1 MRYSAADAEL
11 PDHAVVDALDEEE
24 ETTNWTVMRS
34 GRIPSH
40 TGNYYF
46 TFNETDFDHGPTFA
60 ALFGKMFN
68 AETDEVVGVLKADL
82 VTRTKYGVYTVCD
95 DESHELITLARTFIN
110 DDGSLRS
117 GISDEID
124 DSNRCA
130 AAGKGGFLHLDEVH
144 IRRSCRG
151 NDLALQF
158 VFALMH

>member
-11 PDHAVVDALDEEE
+11 PDHSVVDALDEEE
-24 ETTNWTVMRS
+24 ETTYWTVMRS

-46 TFNETDFDHGPTFA
+46 TFNETDCNYGFTFA

-68 AETDEVVGVLKADL
+68 TKTDEVVGVLKANL
-82 VTRTKYGVYTVCD
+82 VTCTKCGVYTVCD
-95 DESHELITLARTFIN
+95 YESKELITLARAFIN

-117 GISDEID
+117 GISDQIG
-124 DSNRCA
+124 DSDRCA

>member
-11 PDHAVVDALDEEE
+11 PDHSVVDALDEEE
-24 ETTNWTVMRS
+24 ETTYWTVMRS

-82 VTRTKYGVYTVCD
+82 VTRTKYGV
-95 DESHELITLARTFIN
+95 
-110 DDGSLRS
+110 
-117 GISDEID
+117 
-124 DSNRCA
+124 
-130 AAGKGGFLHLDEVH
+130 
-144 IRRSCRG
+144 
-151 NDLALQF
+151 
-158 VFALMH
+158 

>member
-1 MRYSAADAEL
+1 
-11 PDHAVVDALDEEE
+11 
-24 ETTNWTVMRS
+24 MRS

-117 GISDEID
+117 GISDQIG
-124 DSNRCA
+124 DSDRCA

>member
-1 MRYSAADAEL
+1 MRYSTADAEL
-11 PDHAVVDALDEEE
+11 PDHADYEEE
-24 ETTNWTVMRS
+24 EEEEEATHWTMRS

-110 DDGSLRS
+110 NDGSLRS
-117 GISDEID
+117 GISDQID

-130 AAGKGGFLHLDEVH
+130 AAGKGGFLHIYEVH

>member
-11 PDHAVVDALDEEE
+11 PDHADYEEDEA
-24 ETTNWTVMRS
+24 TYSTIRS

-68 AETDEVVGVLKADL
+68 AETDEVVGALKADL

-95 DESHELITLARTFIN
+95 DESRELITLARTFIN

-117 GISDEID
+117 GISDQIG

-130 AAGKGGFLHLDEVH
+130 AAGKGGFLHIDEVH

>member
-11 PDHAVVDALDEEE
+11 PDHSVVDALDEEE
-24 ETTNWTVMRS
+24 ETTYWTVMRS

-46 TFNETDFDHGPTFA
+46 TFNESDFNYGFTLA
-60 ALFGKMFN
+60 ALCGKMFN
-68 AETDEVVGVLKADL
+68 TETDELVGVLKANL
-82 VTRTKYGVYTVCD
+82 VTRTKFGVYTVCD
-95 DESHELITLARTFIN
+95 YESNELITLARTFIN

-117 GISDEID
+117 GISDQIG
-124 DSNRCA
+124 DSDRCA